1 MQCVC
6 RRGGPPV
13 TQSTSTRS
21 APPLPSPK
29 ERRRLREARSM
40 SESQVAEVLGVTRAT
55 VRSWETGR
63 ASPRGRKREAYLK
76 LLKAHEAAAPTP
88 PATRKP
94 PPKAKTRPSAAAAP
108 DASTPQGKGREEPA
122 RKKPRKD
129 QGQERPREQ
138 EQPPEQPQ
146 PSEPD
151 QSPEPDREEA
161 GAPARPG
168 AQEQGDT
175 EDPAEAQE
183 EAGSEDPAE
192 ARGRAP
198 SGEPSGGPVAEPC
211 DEPPGEPSDEP
222 SDEPAQAEQ
231 AQAEHAQ
238 AEQAQGEQ
246 EPKTELAEQAAPRP
260 LPQARKTVRPG
271 TPAGA
276 FDALYGR
283 TAPVLVQQAY
293 LLTGRRR
300 LAREAVE
307 HAFHHAWERWPR
319 VAVDRDPAGWVRAAA
334 HEYALSPWHR
344 MRRTHRHP
352 DPPTT
357 DRAAR
362 ALRGAV
368 LDLPPP
374 YRRALLL
381 YDGLGFDLPD
391 TAAELEASTPAA
403 AYRVLHARAA
413 VAERLP
419 ELSDPEALHERL
431 AGLLTHGPAMVLA
444 TARTVRTRSERRARG
459 WTRAALGLTA
469 VIIGATAFTLTT
481 APTRYEPPLAPGMA
495 ISGVPVLSGPQRLTP
510 QDEQLRDALRARP
523 FTGPPRLL
531 PDTR

>member
-1 MQCVC
+1 M
-6 RRGGPPV
+6 

-94 PPKAKTRPSAAAAP
+94 PPKVKSRPSAAAAAP
-108 DASTPQGKGREEPA
+108 DASAPQGKGREEPA

-129 QGQERPREQ
+129 QGQERSPGQKQSPEREQ
-138 EQPPEQPQ
+138 
-146 PSEPD
+146 PSGPD
-151 QSPEPDREEA
+151 RSPEPDREEA
-161 GAPARPG
+161 GAPAPPG
-168 AQEQGDT
+168 AQEQADT

-183 EAGSEDPAE
+183 QAGSEDPAE
-192 ARGRAP
+192 ARDRAP
-198 SGEPSGGPVAEPC
+198 SGQPSGESSGGPVAEPC
-211 DEPPGEPSDEP
+211 EEASCEPSDEP
-222 SDEPAQAEQ
+222 TDEPAQG
-231 AQAEHAQ
+231 
-238 AEQAQGEQ
+238 EQAQGEQ
-246 EPKTELAEQAAPRP
+246 AQGEREPKAELAEQAAPQP
-260 LPQARKTVRPG
+260 VPQARRTVRPG
-271 TPAGA
+271 TPAAA

-307 HAFHHAWERWPR
+307 RAFHHAWERWPR

-344 MRRTHRHP
+344 MRPTHRHP

-431 AGLLTHGPAMVLA
+431 AGLLTHGPTMVLA

-459 WTRAALGLTA
+459 WTRAAFGLTA

-481 APTRYEPPLAPGMA
+481 APTRYVPPLAPGMA
-495 ISGVPVLSGPQRLTP
+495 IGGVPVLSGPQRLTP

>member
-1 MQCVC
+1 M
-6 RRGGPPV
+6 

-76 LLKAHEAAAPTP
+76 LLKAHEAAASPPRPTH
-88 PATRKP
+88 RS
-94 PPKAKTRPSAAAAP
+94 PPKAKARPAATAAP
-108 DASTPQGKGREEPA
+108 DTSAPQEPEREEP
-122 RKKPRKD
+122 REEP
-129 QGQERPREQ
+129 GQERPPKPEQ
-138 EQPPEQPQ
+138 QQSRGPEQPPEP
-146 PSEPD
+146 
-151 QSPEPDREEA
+151 EA
-161 GAPARPG
+161 GEAGQPAPSG
-168 AQEQGDT
+168 AQEQAGTEEPDEAEAPEQAGTEEPDEAETQEQAGTEEPAQEQTSAEEPGD
-175 EDPAEAQE
+175 DPAQE
-183 EAGSEDPAE
+183 EPAQE
-192 ARGRAP
+192 AER
-198 SGEPSGGPVAEPC
+198 AEP
-211 DEPPGEPSDEP
+211 
-222 SDEPAQAEQ
+222 
-231 AQAEHAQ
+231 
-238 AEQAQGEQ
+238 
-246 EPKTELAEQAAPRP
+246 AASHSV
-260 LPQARKTVRPG
+260 PQARKAARPG

-276 FDALYGR
+276 SDALYGCAAPVLASHSVPQGRKAVRPGTPADAFDALYGCA
-283 TAPVLVQQAY
+283 APVLVQQAF

-319 VAVDRDPAGWVRAAA
+319 VTVDPDPAGWVRAAA
-334 HEYALSPWHR
+334 HEYAMSPWHR
-344 MRRTHRHP
+344 IRPAHRHP

-362 ALRGAV
+362 ELRGAV

-381 YDGLGFDLPD
+381 YDGLGLDLPD
-391 TAAELEASTPAA
+391 TAAELEASTTAA
-403 AYRVLHARAA
+403 GYRVLHARAA
-413 VAERLP
+413 VAERIP

-431 AGLLTHGPAMVLA
+431 AGLLAHGPTMVLA

-459 WTRAALGLTA
+459 RTRTAFGLTA

-481 APTRYEPPLAPGMA
+481 APTRYVPPLAPGVA
-495 ISGVPVLSGPQRLTP
+495 IGGVPVLSGPQRLTP
-510 QDEQLRDALRARP
+510 QDEHLRDALRARP